1 MIDYYKSIIQ
11 NVIIG
16 AVIGIFCYFILFN
29 AKTVN
34 PFNVEWYVNLSG
46 DSGQHIIGW
55 LAYIKSQYFF
65 PVGLTDYLLYPDKIS
80 IIYSDSIPLLS
91 FLLKPVTAV
100 AGTFQF
106 FGLYGLLN
114 FILQGVFAAFIIGRW
129 TNNKIITAI
138 FTVMIVLSPI
148 MINRMYGH
156 HSLSSH
162 WLILMSIAYILY
174 NHDAPINFKKDIIF
188 WSVLFFIIPGIH
200 FYFFPMV
207 YGLAF
212 MYCLYKYYKNKK
224 ELIIQLVLYIA
235 IILISLSFYGAFY
248 NVGVA
253 NHDNNVGN
261 YGANLNTFI
270 NSAHIGQILPGMQL
284 VGAQYEGIGYLGFG
298 FIILAFIAIG
308 IVIYKKVR
316 KQNIVIEKKK
326 FYFIF
331 AAFLIYLFVSTG
343 GSGYFNGYKLFYID
357 LNSVLSAFRSSG
369 RFIWVCVYILEFA
382 LIYII
387 IKNIS
392 NKRIKYLIPLLL
404 VILFLQII
412 DIHNFLQRNS
422 QRIDDSFKN
431 ESIMIFN
438 ENECKY
444 LKENYEYVH
453 LNTTTYN
460 DYNIMYPYIYSFIQ
474 CGLPVNNFYLARD
487 AGKLRH
493 EKYRTIL
500 EKMENGSLGN
510 ILVLNT
516 KENKLNLKNVYVQS
530 LSDVLLISENK
541 IPFLETIPTKL
552 ISKKSKF
559 TTMKINADKYFPKGW
574 HNAEKTLRWSSGN
587 KSQIMIPVGDK
598 TNSVLI
604 SLKLR
609 PYLNEKITKQEIS
622 ISVNNKK
629 LLIRKMDKNYA
640 FYEVIVPKKLIVDNK
655 IILDITLSNNIS
667 TPSAVGRKDGR
678 LLGVAVSNIEYYE

>member
-200 FYFFPMV
+200 LYFFPMV

-248 NVGVA
+248 NLGEIY
-253 NHDNNVGN
+253 NGKLGH

-270 NSAHIGQILPGMQL
+270 NSAHIGQILPGMKI
-284 VGAQYEGIGYLGFG
+284 VSGQYEGIGYLGFG
-298 FIILAFIAIG
+298 FILMAFIAAG
-308 IVIYKKVR
+308 IIIYKKIKR
-316 KQNIVIEKKK
+316 QNILADKKK
-326 FYFIF
+326 FYFILVTF
-331 AAFLIYLFVSTG
+331 IIYLFVSTG
-343 GSGYFNGYKLFYID
+343 GSGYFNGYRLFYID
-357 LNSVLSAFRSSG
+357 LNSVLSTFRASG
-369 RFIWVCVYILEFA
+369 RFIWVCVYIIDFA
-382 LIYII
+382 LIYVI
-387 IKNIS
+387 IKNTS
-392 NKRIKYLIPLLL
+392 NKNIKYIIPLLL
-404 VILFLQII
+404 IILCVQIA
-412 DIHNFLQRNS
+412 DIYNFLQRKSHEIN
-422 QRIDDSFKN
+422 RSFTN

-438 ENECKY
+438 EDECKY

-453 LNTTTYN
+453 MNIVN
-460 DYNIMYPYIYSFIQ
+460 HGDYNIMYPYIYNFIQ
-474 CGLPVNNFYLARD
+474 CGLPVNNFYLARNFNHIQSKKNEMIMKKLAD
-487 AGKLRH
+487 GKLD
-493 EKYRTIL
+493 
-500 EKMENGSLGN
+500 N
-510 ILVLNT
+510 ILFLNT
-516 KENKLNLKNVYVQS
+516 KDNKLNLKDVYVHS
-530 LSDVLLISENK
+530 LGNAFLISNNHIPFLDNMPVSFISEKLNKKTISISEN
-541 IPFLETIPTKL
+541 
-552 ISKKSKF
+552 
-559 TTMKINADKYFPKGW
+559 KYFPKGW

>member
-129 TNNKIITAI
+129 TNNKIITVI

-200 FYFFPMV
+200 LYFFPMV

-412 DIHNFLQRNS
+412 DIHNFLQRKS

-453 LNTTTYN
+453 MNIVN
-460 DYNIMYPYIYSFIQ
+460 HGDYNIMYPYIYNFIQ
-474 CGLPVNNFYLARD
+474 CGLPVNNFYLARNFNHIQSKKNEMIMKKLAD
-487 AGKLRH
+487 GKLD
-493 EKYRTIL
+493 
-500 EKMENGSLGN
+500 N
-510 ILVLNT
+510 ILFLNT
-516 KENKLNLKNVYVQS
+516 KDNKLNLKDVYVHS
-530 LSDVLLISENK
+530 LGNAFLVSNNHIPFLDNMPVSFISEKLNKKTISISENK
-541 IPFLETIPTKL
+541 F
-552 ISKKSKF
+552 F
-559 TTMKINADKYFPKGW
+559 TKGW
-574 HNAEKTLRWSSGN
+574 YKGEKTLRWSSAN
-587 KSQIMIPVGDK
+587 KSQIVIPVGNK

-604 SLKLR
+604 RLRLR
-609 PYLNEKITKQEIS
+609 PYLNEKVKEQEIS

-629 LLIRKMDKNYA
+629 LLSRKMDKNYA
-640 FYEVIVPKKLIVDNK
+640 FYEVVVPKEYIIDNK

>member
-138 FTVMIVLSPI
+138 FTVMIVLNPVLI
-148 MINRMYGH
+148 MRVYTH
-156 HSLSSH
+156 HSLSSQ
-162 WLILMSIAYILY
+162 WLILMSIAYILQNY
-174 NHDAPINFKKDIIF
+174 DAPLNLKKDIIF

-200 FYFFPMV
+200 LYFFPMV

-224 ELIIQLVLYIA
+224 
-235 IILISLSFYGAFY
+235 ILIFQLILYPAIAVFTLFLYGGFY
-248 NVGVA
+248 NIVSHKGE
-253 NHDNNVGN
+253 HLGEF
-261 YGANLNTFI
+261 GANLNTFI
-270 NSAHIGQILPGMQL
+270 NPAHIGQILPGMKIM
-284 VGAQYEGIGYLGFG
+284 GGQYEGIGYLGFG
-298 FIILAFIAIG
+298 FILMAFIAAG
-308 IVIYKKVR
+308 IIIYKKIK
-316 KQNIVIEKKK
+316 KQNILADKKK
-326 FYFIF
+326 FYFILVTF
-331 AAFLIYLFVSTG
+331 IIYLFVSTG
-343 GSGYFNGYKLFYID
+343 GSGYFNGYRLFYID
-357 LNSVLSAFRSSG
+357 LNSVLSTFRASG
-369 RFIWVCVYILEFA
+369 RFIWVCVYILDFA
-382 LIYII
+382 LIYVI

-404 VILFLQII
+404 VILFLQIA
-412 DIHNFLQRNS
+412 DIYNFLQRKSLEINN
-422 QRIDDSFKN
+422 SFKN

-453 LNTTTYN
+453 INVVSHN
-460 DYNIMYPYIYSFIQ
+460 DYNIMYPYIYNFIQ
-474 CGLPVNNFYLARD
+474 CGLPVNNFYLARSFNNIQSKKNEMIMKQLAD
-487 AGKLRH
+487 GKLD
-493 EKYRTIL
+493 KIL
-500 EKMENGSLGN
+500 F
-510 ILVLNT
+510 LNT
-516 KENKLNLKNVYVQS
+516 KDNKLNLKDVYVHS
-530 LSDVLLISENK
+530 LSNAFLISDNCIPFLDTIPINLISEKSELKTINISENK
-541 IPFLETIPTKL
+541 F
-552 ISKKSKF
+552 F
-559 TTMKINADKYFPKGW
+559 TQGW
-574 HNAEKTLRWSSGN
+574 HNGEKTLRWSSAN

-609 PYLNEKITKQEIS
+609 PYLNEKITEQEIN
-622 ISVNNKK
+622 IAVNNKK
-629 LLIRKMDKNYA
+629 LLSRKMNKEDA
-640 FYEVIVPKKLIVDNK
+640 FYEVVVPKECIIDNK
-655 IILDITLSNNIS
+655 IILDIELSNKIS
-667 TPSAVGRKDGR
+667 SPSAVGRNDGR

>member
-200 FYFFPMV
+200 LYFFPMV

-224 ELIIQLVLYIA
+224 
-235 IILISLSFYGAFY
+235 ILIFQLILYPAIAVFTLFLYGGFY
-248 NVGVA
+248 NIVSHKGE
-253 NHDNNVGN
+253 HLGEF
-261 YGANLNTFI
+261 GANLNTFI
-270 NSAHIGQILPGMQL
+270 NPAHIGQILPGMKI
-284 VGAQYEGIGYLGFG
+284 VSGQYEGIGYLGFG
-298 FIILAFIAIG
+298 FILMAFIAAG
-308 IVIYKKVR
+308 IIIYKKIK
-316 KQNIVIEKKK
+316 KQNILADKKK
-326 FYFIF
+326 FYFILVTF
-331 AAFLIYLFVSTG
+331 IIYLFVSTG
-343 GSGYFNGYKLFYID
+343 GSGYFNGYRLFYID
-357 LNSVLSAFRSSG
+357 LNSVLSTFRASG

-412 DIHNFLQRNS
+412 DIHNFLQRKS

-453 LNTTTYN
+453 MNIVN
-460 DYNIMYPYIYSFIQ
+460 HGDYNIMYPYIYNFIQ
-474 CGLPVNNFYLARD
+474 CGLPVNNFYLARNFNHIQSKKNEMIMKKLAD
-487 AGKLRH
+487 GKLD
-493 EKYRTIL
+493 
-500 EKMENGSLGN
+500 N
-510 ILVLNT
+510 ILFLNT
-516 KENKLNLKNVYVQS
+516 KDNKLNLKDVYVHS
-530 LSDVLLISENK
+530 LGNAFLISNNHIPFLDNMPVSFISEKLNKKTISISENK
-541 IPFLETIPTKL
+541 F
-552 ISKKSKF
+552 
-559 TTMKINADKYFPKGW
+559 FPKGW
-574 HNAEKTLRWSSGN
+574 YKGEKTLRWSSAN
-587 KSQIMIPVGDK
+587 KAQIIIPVGNK
-598 TNSVLI
+598 TNSALI
-604 SLKLR
+604 RLRLR
-609 PYLNEKITKQEIS
+609 PYLNEKMKEQVIS
-622 ISVNNKK
+622 ISVKNKM
-629 LLIRKMDKNYA
+629 LLSRKMDKNYA

-678 LLGVAVSNIEYYE
+678 LLGIAVSNIEYYE

>member
-188 WSVLFFIIPGIH
+188 WSVLFCIIPGIH
-200 FYFFPMV
+200 LYFFPMV

-270 NSAHIGQILPGMQL
+270 NSAHIGQILPGMKI
-284 VGAQYEGIGYLGFG
+284 VSGQYEGIGYLGFG

-343 GSGYFNGYKLFYID
+343 GSGYFNGYRLFYID
-357 LNSVLSAFRSSG
+357 LNSVLSTFRASG
-369 RFIWVCVYILEFA
+369 RFIWVCVYIIDFA
-382 LIYII
+382 LIYVI
-387 IKNIS
+387 IKNTS
-392 NKRIKYLIPLLL
+392 NKNIKYIIPLLL
-404 VILFLQII
+404 IILCVQIA
-412 DIHNFLQRNS
+412 DIYNFLQRKSHEIN
-422 QRIDDSFKN
+422 RSFTN

-438 ENECKY
+438 EDECKY

-453 LNTTTYN
+453 MNIVN
-460 DYNIMYPYIYSFIQ
+460 HGDYNIMYPYIYNFIQ
-474 CGLPVNNFYLARD
+474 CGLPVNNFYLARNFNHIQSKKNEMIMKKLAD
-487 AGKLRH
+487 GKLD
-493 EKYRTIL
+493 
-500 EKMENGSLGN
+500 N
-510 ILVLNT
+510 ILFLNT
-516 KENKLNLKNVYVQS
+516 KDNKLNLKDVYVHS
-530 LSDVLLISENK
+530 LGNAFLISNNHIPFLDNMPVSFISEKLNKKTISISENK
-541 IPFLETIPTKL
+541 F
-552 ISKKSKF
+552 
-559 TTMKINADKYFPKGW
+559 FPKGW
-574 HNAEKTLRWSSGN
+574 YKGEKTLRWSSGN
-587 KSQIMIPVGDK
+587 KSQIVIPVGNK
-598 TNSVLI
+598 ANSALI